1 METDPAQIMGTD
13 PAQIKYDQMKTASL
27 LLICDDL
34 HDLPCLKCLTCGQL
48 ASFGGNTTFNLNIFT
63 KFSVCICSV

>member
-1 METDPAQIMGTD
+1 
-13 PAQIKYDQMKTASL
+13 MKTASL